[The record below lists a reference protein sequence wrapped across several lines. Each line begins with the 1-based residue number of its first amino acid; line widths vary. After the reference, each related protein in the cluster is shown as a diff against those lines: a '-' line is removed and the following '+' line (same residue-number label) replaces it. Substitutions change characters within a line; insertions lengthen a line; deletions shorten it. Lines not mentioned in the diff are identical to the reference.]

1 MNQITGKR
9 GLRLAFDVLRPWRLR
24 LLGLNLLGLPQA
36 GLNILLAWTIGF
48 GVDRFLE
55 QAEVLRSLIP
65 ILLIGLFL
73 FRSGVEVFIR
83 YISLRLGSRIH
94 LTLERKTFDKLLR
107 IPLLDAVDAGEATT
121 SLFHDCAHY
130 AHGIIDLYGTLT
142 VELLRAAALW
152 SYLLVLEWRLGILV
166 AVAIPVF
173 LLPLRFLMRK
183 MRRASTELY
192 KENLRYWRRA
202 VDAVSAPRLV
212 RGAGAQRFEFDS
224 FADVGERKRKGMLRQ
239 AVYRSFIG
247 PLGEVFAAC
256 AIGAAFWLG
265 VDLIG
270 VEGLSLGGL
279 GSAAVTTVWLLGA
292 LKGIFGAAGSAQSTL
307 VLQDRLLKIWRIG
320 DEVLDG
326 PEPPEW
332 RVLWVDGLD
341 FSYPNGTAVLRG
353 VNLGLKRGEIVHLSG
368 PSGAGKTTLARL
380 LCRLY
385 EPIGGRLLLGDSP
398 LKGYGLGPWRLKTAL
413 VDQEPE
419 FLPGTLEEA
428 VAYPDE
434 PGDAGI
440 HEILREVGLGDLERT
455 ISSGAPELSGGE
467 RRRLALARAL
477 YHRPELLILDET
489 TSFVTTERER
499 ALIELVRRRL
509 PDTAVLVISHRERV
523 GDLADRRLRLEP
535 NGMVEI

>member
-1 MNQITGKR
+1 
-9 GLRLAFDVLRPWRLR
+9 
-24 LLGLNLLGLPQA
+24 
-36 GLNILLAWTIGF
+36 LNIFLVWTIGY

-55 QAEVLRSLIP
+55 QAEVLWTLIP

-73 FRSGVEVFIR
+73 FRSGIGVFIR
-83 YISLRLGSRIH
+83 YISMRLGSRIH
-94 LTLERKTFDKLLR
+94 LTLERNTFDKLLR
-107 IPLLDAVDAGEATT
+107 IPLLDAVDTGEATT
-121 SLFHDCAHY
+121 SLFHDCANY

-142 VELLRAAALW
+142 VEILRAVALW
-152 SYLLVLEWRLGILV
+152 GYLLVLEWRLGILV
-166 AVAIPVF
+166 IVVIPVF

-183 MRRASTELY
+183 MRRASVELY
-192 KENLRYWRRA
+192 EENMRYWRRA
-202 VDAVSAPRLV
+202 VDAMSAPRLV
-212 RGAGAQRFEFDS
+212 RSAGAQRFEFDN
-224 FADVGERKRKGMLRQ
+224 FADVGERRRRGMLRQ
-239 AVYRSFIG
+239 AIYRSFIG

-270 VEGLSLGGL
+270 VEGMSLGGL
-279 GSAAVTTVWLLGA
+279 GSAAVATVWLLGA

-307 VLQDRLLKIWRIG
+307 VLQDRLVKIWRIA

-326 PEPPEW
+326 PAPPEW

-341 FSYPNGTAVLRG
+341 FSYPDGTSVLHG
-353 VNLGLKRGEIVHLSG
+353 VSLGLKRGEIVHLTG
-368 PSGAGKTTLARL
+368 PSGAGKTTLARM

-385 EPIGGRLLLGDSP
+385 EPTGGRLLLDDSP
-398 LKGYGLGPWRLKTAL
+398 LLGCGLGPWRLRTAL

-434 PGDAGI
+434 TGDYGI
-440 HEILREVGLGDLERT
+440 RELLGEVGLGNLERT
-455 ISSGAPELSGGE
+455 ISAGAPELSGGE

-477 YHRPELLILDET
+477 YHNPDLLILDET
-489 TSFVTTERER
+489 TSFVTAERER

-509 PDTAVLVISHRERV
+509 PNTAVLIISHRERV
-523 GDLADRRLRLEP
+523 GDLADRRLRLDE
-535 NGMVEI
+535 GGIVEL